1 MRQDLKLLVQYMDYV
16 KTNSIN
22 NERDFALTVKNMLE
36 KNRVLLQMIERNF
49 FVTFFVTIFDKED
62 INSIELKETNQLV
75 LKRDENFY
83 LDIGY
88 NIKHIHLSNAHYY
101 EEKEGRMEIDKHYVI
116 KSFNMH
122 DMKFLQ
128 VMYRLTDNKDIKRII
143 NSLRKKISIY

>member
-1 MRQDLKLLVQYMDYV
+1 MRQELKLLEQYMDYV

-22 NERDFALTVKNMLE
+22 NKRYFALTVKNMLE
-36 KNRVLLQMIERNF
+36 KNRVLLQMIEKDF

-88 NIKHIHLSNAHYY
+88 NIKHIHLVKAHYY
-101 EEKEGRMEIDKHYVI
+101 EEKEGRMEIDNYYVI

>member
-1 MRQDLKLLVQYMDYV
+1 MRQDLKLLEQYMDYV
-16 KTNSIN
+16 KANSIN

-36 KNRVLLQMIERNF
+36 KNRVLLQMIEKDF

-62 INSIELKETNQLV
+62 INSIELKETTQLV

-88 NIKHIHLSNAHYY
+88 NIKHIHLVKAHYY
-101 EEKEGRMEIDKHYVI
+101 YGKEGRMEIDKYYVI